1 MGKGFHLCHIHFSVQ
16 IDALGLFGK
25 YHRHIEIS
33 GGNAGNA
40 DPGCLDGQDLV
51 HLYVC
56 KAALE
61 LLSHLLQETD
71 IHLMV

>member
-1 MGKGFHLCHIHFSVQ
+1 MLWVFLANTTGTS
-16 IDALGLFGK
+16 K
-25 YHRHIEIS
+25 YL